1 MFDND
6 ERFRIF
12 FHLELPVHF
21 LYIINHLMKIR
32 SGNQGIRP
40 ASFFSV
46 IHFYQR
52 RKNENI
58 P

>member
-21 LYIINHLMKIR
+21 LYIINHLMKIS

-40 ASFFSV
+40 A
-46 IHFYQR
+46 
-52 RKNENI
+52 
-58 P
+58 